1 MAASPRNRWTRL
13 APPLRSAWASAQ
25 FLRYASRLARLSA
38 IAEASEDKV
47 QELRKQFLLS
57 TSNSRSRER
66 QILLAS
72 TLLLGDLRMQGWGLR
87 VRDRKVF
94 VRPAPE
100 LITDQSAEKERVRR
114 QELIR
119 RDAQLAKPSV
129 QQFVRSME
137 RQRLI
142 DGTRVSIFSLM
153 RDGRE
158 LASALRLARKHSNN
172 GWAEALKRVVDPYIQ
187 VIHSAQETCP
197 LTGLN
202 LLEIWRYFR
211 HTWTNQHTTVPGRNM
226 MFLVR
231 DAAAEFDP
239 IVGIGS
245 LSSPIMQM
253 RERDAWIGWHPE
265 SFLAQI
271 ATKPTAIV
279 ARWLVRVIDCA
290 VQEIYIKD
298 FLEEGILSKRHL
310 ARPDNETIKRLLNL
324 GKSERKFHHRFARA
338 SEHKDEGAD
347 RTARHY
353 WRTRAHMHLF
363 RSKRALALAT
373 YLAARSLLRR
383 SFGSRPTAAGLK
395 SLAATGEGQDVI
407 RKILRKAKADRIGI
421 AVADISV
428 CGAVQPYN
436 AILGGKLTA
445 MLAASPEIVAEYEKR
460 YAAAQSEIAS
470 SMAGR
475 PIVRRPRLVLL
486 GTTSLYGVGSSQYNR
501 IRIPCESLGGA
512 AHENLQ
518 YQELG
523 YSEAFGTSQYSDE
536 TIEALSRLVAQ
547 GSDGQRVNSI
557 FGEGVSPKFRKVR
570 AGLDALNLPA
580 ELLLRHH
587 RRRIIY
593 AVSLVRNLLPFLVG
607 LQNNPS
613 YLFSRTRTQESTRRL
628 ADWWRARWLRRR
640 ILSDAV
646 LEEVARHTLVRPIC
660 HGARVKLADPAHEAD
675 RTARVVAIDMTTSV

>member
-1 MAASPRNRWTRL
+1 MIVLPPSRWTGL
-13 APPLRSAWASAQ
+13 APPLRNAGSLAQ
-25 FLRYASRLARLSA
+25 FLRYAGRLARVTA
-38 IAEASEDKV
+38 VAGASESQV
-47 QELRKQFLLS
+47 RELLEEFSLS
-57 TSNSRSRER
+57 TSKSRSRER
-66 QILLAS
+66 QILLS
-72 TLLLGDLRMQGWGLR
+72 SCLLLGDLRMQGWGLR

-100 LITDQSAEKERVRR
+100 LITDRSAEKGRVRR
-114 QELIR
+114 QELLR

-129 QQFVRSME
+129 QEFVRSME
-137 RQRLI
+137 RQRILN
-142 DGTRVSIFSLM
+142 GKHVSIFSLM

-158 LASALRLARKHSNN
+158 LASALRLARTHSNN
-172 GWAEALKRVVDPYIQ
+172 GWADALKGIVDPYIQ
-187 VIHSAQETCP
+187 VIHSAEEICP
-197 LTGLN
+197 QTGLN
-202 LLEIWRYFR
+202 LLAIWRYFR

-253 RERDAWIGWHPE
+253 RERDTWIGWHPE
-265 SFLAQI
+265 TFLEQI
-271 ATKPTAIV
+271 KIKPTSV
-279 ARWLVRVIDCA
+279 FARWLVRVIDCA

-310 ARPDNETIKRLLNL
+310 TAPDDGVIKRLVNV
-324 GKSERKFHHRFARA
+324 GKTERKFHHRFVSAQ
-338 SEHKDEGAD
+338 EHKDERAD
-347 RTARHY
+347 RTSRHY
-353 WRTRAHMHLF
+353 WRTRARMHLF

-373 YLAARSLLRR
+373 YLAARVILRR
-383 SFGSRPTAAGLK
+383 YFGSRPTGAGLK
-395 SLAATGEGQDVI
+395 SLVATGEGQDVI
-407 RKILRKAKADRIGI
+407 RKVLRKAKADRIGI

-460 YAAAQSEIAS
+460 YAAAESEIAS

-486 GTTSLYGVGSSQYNR
+486 GTTSLYGIGSSQYNR
-501 IRIPCESLGGA
+501 IKVPCEVLGGS
-512 AHENLQ
+512 AHETLR

-536 TIEALSRLVAQ
+536 TVEALSRLVAQ
-547 GSDGQRVNSI
+547 GSNGQRVNSI

-593 AVSLVRNLLPFLVG
+593 GVSLVRNLLPFLIG
-607 LQNNPS
+607 LQANPS
-613 YLFSRTRTQESTRRL
+613 YLFSRVQTQESTGRL
-628 ADWWRARWLRRR
+628 ADWWRARWLRQR

-646 LEEVARHTLVRPIC
+646 LEEVAKHTLVRPVC
-660 HGARVKLADPAHEAD
+660 HGARVKRADPAVEAD
-675 RTARVVAIDMTTSV
+675 HTPGLVAVDMMTGR